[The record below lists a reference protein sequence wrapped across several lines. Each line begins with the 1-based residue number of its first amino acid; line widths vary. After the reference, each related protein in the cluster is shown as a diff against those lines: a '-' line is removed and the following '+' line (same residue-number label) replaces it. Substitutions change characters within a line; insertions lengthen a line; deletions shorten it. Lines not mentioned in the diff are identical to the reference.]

1 MVIRWGWCFAVTCKM
16 DRKHVLDEVISEWS
30 PKETEGCGYLGE
42 QHSRQGR
49 GKYKGPVA
57 GASLASLRNSIEQ
70 RLEQAE
76 RGVEGLDRKSDRWY
90 RLL

>member
-1 MVIRWGWCFAVTCKM
+1 M
-16 DRKHVLDEVISEWS
+16 EPQES
-30 PKETEGCGYLGE
+30 EGCGYLGE

-57 GASLASLRNSIEQ
+57 GASPAGLRNSIEQ

-76 RGVEGLDRKSDRWY
+76 GGVGWLVWRSDSWY